1 MTAALILLALNRLAD
16 GLDGAVARAQTP
28 SELGAYLD
36 IVSDFVL
43 WGLLPIGFIILD
55 SDNAIAAA
63 VLLSSFSMSMTVFL
77 AFAIMAE
84 KRGLETD
91 AQGTNFSM
99 LPALLKVQKPSRF
112 SPLSLSGRVRLFRR
126 LLSMRALCICLSSG
140 GSPAAISFKRTALR
154 HISSDTQSGVARN
167 AVWRWLGWQ
176 DSNLRMAIPKTA
188 ALPLGY
194 TPTVGENTRQFPCG
208 LALFLPQ
215 GASIMPI

>member
-1 MTAALILLALNRLAD
+1 MLDPFMRRLIDPPLNGVAAIWPRKISANQITIFGLVLGVACFLAIAINTMTAALILLALNRLAD

-84 KRGLETD
+84 KRGLETN
-91 AQGTNFSM
+91 AQGSKSFFYIDGLAEGTETIAFFAIVIIWPGAFI
-99 LPALLKVQKPSRF
+99 PAAFIYAGIVY
-112 SPLSLSGRVRLFRR
+112 LSVIGRV
-126 LLSMRALCICLSSG
+126 ASSYFILKYL
-140 GSPAAISFKRTALR
+140 P
-154 HISSDTQSGVARN
+154 SDS
-167 AVWRWLGWQ
+167 
-176 DSNLRMAIPKTA
+176 
-188 ALPLGY
+188 
-194 TPTVGENTRQFPCG
+194 
-208 LALFLPQ
+208 
-215 GASIMPI
+215 

>member
-1 MTAALILLALNRLAD
+1 MLDPFMRRLIDPPLKGMALIWPRRVSANQITIFGFVLGVGCFLAIATNNMMAALVLLGLNRFAD

-55 SDNAIAAA
+55 SGNAIAAA

-91 AQGTNFSM
+91 AQGRKSFFYIAGLAEGTETIAFFAIV
-99 LPALLKVQKPSRF
+99 LIWPGVF
-112 SPLSLSGRVRLFRR
+112 V
-126 LLSMRALCICLSSG
+126 
-140 GSPAAISFKRTALR
+140 PAAFIYAAIVYLSVIGRIASSYLVLKDLA
-154 HISSDTQSGVARN
+154 SDTKA
-167 AVWRWLGWQ
+167 
-176 DSNLRMAIPKTA
+176 D
-188 ALPLGY
+188 
-194 TPTVGENTRQFPCG
+194 
-208 LALFLPQ
+208 
-215 GASIMPI
+215 

>member
-1 MTAALILLALNRLAD
+1 MLDPFMRRLIDPPLNGVAAIWPRKISANQITIFGLVLGVACFLAIAINTMTAALILLALNRLAD

-91 AQGTNFSM
+91 AQGT
-99 LPALLKVQKPSRF
+99 K
-112 SPLSLSGRVRLFRR
+112 
-126 LLSMRALCICLSSG
+126 
-140 GSPAAISFKRTALR
+140 SFFY
-154 HISSDTQSGVARN
+154 VA
-167 AVWRWLGWQ
+167 
-176 DSNLRMAIPKTA
+176 
-188 ALPLGY
+188 
-194 TPTVGENTRQFPCG
+194 G
-208 LALFLPQ
+208 LAEGTETIAFFVLILLYPDYFSVFALIFGFLCWLTTGYRVYVTWIQ
-215 GASIMPI
+215 FGKGS

>member
-1 MTAALILLALNRLAD
+1 MLDPFMRRLIDPPLNGVAAIWPRKISANQITIFGLVLGVACFLAIAINTMTAALILLALNRLAD

-84 KRGLETD
+84 KRGLESDVQGSKSFFYITGLAEGTETIAFFAIVIIWPD
-91 AQGTNFSM
+91 AFI
-99 LPALLKVQKPSRF
+99 PAAFVYAGIVY
-112 SPLSLSGRVRLFRR
+112 LSVIGRV
-126 LLSMRALCICLSSG
+126 ASSYL
-140 GSPAAISFKRTALR
+140 ILR
-154 HISSDTQSGVARN
+154 ELTSDT
-167 AVWRWLGWQ
+167 
-176 DSNLRMAIPKTA
+176 
-188 ALPLGY
+188 
-194 TPTVGENTRQFPCG
+194 
-208 LALFLPQ
+208 
-215 GASIMPI
+215 

>member
-1 MTAALILLALNRLAD
+1 MLDPFMRRLIDPPLNGVAAIWPRKISANQITIFGLVLGVACFLAIAINTMTAALILLALNRLAD

-91 AQGTNFSM
+91 AQGTKSFFYVAG
-99 LPALLKVQKPSRF
+99 LAEGTETIAFFAIVIIWPGAFVPAAFVYAGVVY
-112 SPLSLSGRVRLFRR
+112 LSVIGRVT
-126 LLSMRALCICLSSG
+126 SSYLILKEL
-140 GSPAAISFKRTALR
+140 P
-154 HISSDTQSGVARN
+154 SDT
-167 AVWRWLGWQ
+167 
-176 DSNLRMAIPKTA
+176 
-188 ALPLGY
+188 
-194 TPTVGENTRQFPCG
+194 
-208 LALFLPQ
+208 
-215 GASIMPI
+215 

>member
-1 MTAALILLALNRLAD
+1 MLDPFMRRLIDPPLNGVAAIWPRKISANQITIFGLVLGVACFLAIAMNTMTAALLLLALNRLAD

-91 AQGTNFSM
+91 AQGTKSFFYVAG
-99 LPALLKVQKPSRF
+99 LAEGTETIAFFAIVIIWPGAFIPAAFVYAGIVY
-112 SPLSLSGRVRLFRR
+112 LSVIGRV
-126 LLSMRALCICLSSG
+126 ASSYLILKEL
-140 GSPAAISFKRTALR
+140 P
-154 HISSDTQSGVARN
+154 SDT
-167 AVWRWLGWQ
+167 
-176 DSNLRMAIPKTA
+176 
-188 ALPLGY
+188 
-194 TPTVGENTRQFPCG
+194 
-208 LALFLPQ
+208 
-215 GASIMPI
+215 

>member
-1 MTAALILLALNRLAD
+1 MLDPFMRRLIDPPLNGVAAIWPRKISANQITIFGLVMGVACFLAIAINTMTAALILLALNRLAD

-84 KRGLETD
+84 KRGLESDVQGSKSFFYITGLAEGTETIAFFAIVIIWPD
-91 AQGTNFSM
+91 AFI
-99 LPALLKVQKPSRF
+99 PAAFVYAGIVY
-112 SPLSLSGRVRLFRR
+112 LSVIGRV
-126 LLSMRALCICLSSG
+126 ASSYL
-140 GSPAAISFKRTALR
+140 ILR
-154 HISSDTQSGVARN
+154 ELTSDT
-167 AVWRWLGWQ
+167 
-176 DSNLRMAIPKTA
+176 
-188 ALPLGY
+188 
-194 TPTVGENTRQFPCG
+194 
-208 LALFLPQ
+208 
-215 GASIMPI
+215 